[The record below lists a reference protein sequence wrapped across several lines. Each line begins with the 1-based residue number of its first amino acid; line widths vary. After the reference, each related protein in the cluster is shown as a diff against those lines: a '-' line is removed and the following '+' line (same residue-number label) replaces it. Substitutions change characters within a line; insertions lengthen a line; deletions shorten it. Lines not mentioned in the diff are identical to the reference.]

1 MDAPASFALLDFD
14 PGNVEANG
22 DDRLREAAN
31 HPAAS
36 TDARTDARGFL
47 DCQATRR

>member
-14 PGNVEANG
+14 PGNG

-47 DCQATRR
+47 DYQATRR